1 MFFLF
6 SFLLRLL
13 IKVAVLVPLATIKSQ
28 YLLHR
33 PFDNEETDKDK
44 EKEKEKEQE
53 EEEEERE
60 TNCFEFPSLS

>member
-33 PFDNEETDKDK
+33 PFDNDRVEYLLRRPFEKDRVVVSI
-44 EKEKEKEQE
+44 EKA
-53 EEEEERE
+53 
-60 TNCFEFPSLS
+60 F